1 MLPVDMY
8 VRAGLIDRLACLEE
22 RDRTVDN
29 DPALVRVEAMTAFSN
44 LCSKERDDRL
54 INVC

>member
-1 MLPVDMY
+1 MY
-8 VRAGLIDRLACLEE
+8 AAGLIDRLACLVEE
-22 RDRTVDN
+22 RDSTVDN
-29 DPALVRVEAMTAFSN
+29 DPALVRVEAMTAFSSN